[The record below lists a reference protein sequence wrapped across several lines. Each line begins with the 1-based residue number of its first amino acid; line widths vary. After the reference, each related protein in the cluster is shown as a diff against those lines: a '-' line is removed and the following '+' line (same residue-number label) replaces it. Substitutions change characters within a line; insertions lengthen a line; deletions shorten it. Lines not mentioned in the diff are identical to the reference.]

1 MIETEGYE
9 TDVSDKTDGARVW
22 GWRRDRDRETWKETK
37 RVKKKMLPNLA
48 NILASISET
57 DPMNCYF

>member
-1 MIETEGYE
+1 MGQGFGGGEETETE
-9 TDVSDKTDGARVW
+9 TERHGKRL
-22 GWRRDRDRETWKETK
+22 REL
-37 RVKKKMLPNLA
+37 KKKMLPNLA

>member
-1 MIETEGYE
+1 MGQGFGGEEE
-9 TDVSDKTDGARVW
+9 RE
-22 GWRRDRDRETWKETK
+22 RETWKEAK

-48 NILASISET
+48 NISASISET